1 MQAIIMAGG
10 KGTRLMPLTRD
21 TPKPLIRIIDKPI
34 LEYTIERIR
43 ETGITDIII
52 TLCYMGD
59 KIKEAIGSGEKYRVR
74 IRYVEESYPLGTAGG
89 VKNAEKFIRDDFLV
103 ISGDA
108 YTDMDFNALIDF
120 HFRKKALATL
130 GVTRVSDPEKFGNVF
145 VNEKGLIIRFEEK
158 PLRSSTNLVN
168 TGIYVFDKK
177 ILKKI
182 PYGFCDF
189 SKNVFPNILGKIY
202 ALECD
207 CFWSDIGTLPSY
219 YMTNYRI
226 ALNRDKT
233 VPYTNKY

>member
-34 LEYTIERIR
+34 LEYTIEKIR

-52 TLCYMGD
+52 TLCYMSE

-103 ISGDA
+103 VSGDA

-120 HFRKKALATL
+120 HTKKKALATL

-145 VNEKGLIIRFEEK
+145 VNEKGLITRFEEK
-158 PLRSSTNLVN
+158 PIRPSTNLVN

-189 SKNVFPNILGKIY
+189 SKNVFPGILGKVY

-226 ALNRDKT
+226 ALNRDKAI
-233 VPYTNKY
+233 PYTNKY